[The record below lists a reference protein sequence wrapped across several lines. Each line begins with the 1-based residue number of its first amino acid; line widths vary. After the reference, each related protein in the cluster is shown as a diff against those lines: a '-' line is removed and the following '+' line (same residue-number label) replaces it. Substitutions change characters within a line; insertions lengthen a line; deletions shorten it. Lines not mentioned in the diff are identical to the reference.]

1 MMEWLNEKVES
12 LPNGNKL
19 YKIICFLLGK
29 RKKKMTYKEI
39 YLIVQRLNEKRLGK
53 EKSKRVAMNRII
65 QIYEFQHG
73 HKPNLLKN
81 NICK

>member
-29 RKKKMTYKEI
+29 RKKKMNYKEI

-53 EKSKRVAMNRII
+53 EKS
-65 QIYEFQHG
+65 YEFQNG
-73 HKPNLLKN
+73 HLIIREDTPDR
-81 NICK
+81 

>member
-1 MMEWLNEKVES
+1 MEWLNEKVES

-29 RKKKMTYKEI
+29 RKKKMNYKEI